1 MQSTPIARLMIKCAN
16 FWILYKMYYT
26 VQGYVD
32 DSLSQ
37 LSKTATKSKKT
48 D

>member
-1 MQSTPIARLMIKCAN
+1 MIKCAN
-16 FWILYKMYYT
+16 FLILYKMYYT
-26 VQGYVD
+26 VQGYVE
-32 DSLSQ
+32 SQ